1 MINIFFL
8 IRTSCNHLPVMCR
21 YDHCP
26 GACCHNVMY
35 VSWCHNCHVCVSHC
49 HNCNMT
55 TYQLSHQVGPTHTA
69 AISWQLNLI
78 QTWLRWETRIW
89 IIFPSK
95 LRICTH
101 IVDVKCWEGG
111 SWISDKVDKSGTTS
125 SSEPPSHHATWVA
138 IITHQPSSQPPAA
151 TTGCR
156 YSIWH
161 YGL

>member
-1 MINIFFL
+1 MD
-8 IRTSCNHLPVMCR
+8 LPDMCR

-49 HNCNMT
+49 HNCNMA
-55 TYQLSHQVGPTHTA
+55 TYQLSHQVGPPHTA

-89 IIFPSK
+89 IIFPSRISWEYVHILWMWNAEKEEVGSVTK
-95 LRICTH
+95 LTSQEPLPVLYLHH
-101 IVDVKCWEGG
+101 IMQLGL
-111 SWISDKVDKSGTTS
+111 
-125 SSEPPSHHATWVA
+125 
-138 IITHQPSSQPPAA
+138 ITYQPSSQPPPA

-161 YGL
+161 LPSI